1 MSFSLSSDDDDDDRE
16 SKSSSGLFDPESL
29 DKRHD
34 PQDEEAPPK
43 KSNNMNMLFSRTEES
58 FADETTPIT
67 PFDQDRDTGEYSY
80 EVTTGDLSGFD
91 GKEASSHLSA
101 SRGGGRPS
109 QGAAKD
115 RPRTLELPA
124 SGVDKGSKFGG
135 RSPVSPGKEHKK
147 KAGFLSGIFKK
158 KK

>member
-16 SKSSSGLFDPESL
+16 SKSSSGLFDLESIS
-29 DKRHD
+29 KRHD

-67 PFDQDRDTGEYSY
+67 PFDQDRNTEEYSY
-80 EVTTGDLSGFD
+80 EVTTGDLSAFG
-91 GKEASSHLSA
+91 GKEASTHLSTSTGA
-101 SRGGGRPS
+101 NRPN
-109 QGAAKD
+109 QRTAED
-115 RPRTLELPA
+115 RPRTLELPT
-124 SGVDKGSKFGG
+124 SGVDKGSKFGD
-135 RSPVSPGKEHKK
+135 RSPFSPGKEHKK